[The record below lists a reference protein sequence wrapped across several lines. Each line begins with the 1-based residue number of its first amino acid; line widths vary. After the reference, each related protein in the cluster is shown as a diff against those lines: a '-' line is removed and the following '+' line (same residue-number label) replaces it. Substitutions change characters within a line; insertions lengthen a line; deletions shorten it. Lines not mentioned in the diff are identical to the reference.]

1 MEISNDSNEDFIELL
16 NFLEYNDR
24 VKISTYN
31 EIENGKFSKLSED
44 RYEFL
49 HKMLDERNIHNSKFE
64 SISDKINVGCGQM
77 AALKLER
84 IKKNV

>member
-1 MEISNDSNEDFIELL
+1 M
-16 NFLEYNDR
+16 NFLDYDNR

-31 EIENGKFSKLSED
+31 EIENGKFIKSSEEQ
-44 RYEFL
+44 YELL

-64 SISDKINVGCGQM
+64 SIGDKINVGCGQIG
-77 AALKLER
+77 AKKLER